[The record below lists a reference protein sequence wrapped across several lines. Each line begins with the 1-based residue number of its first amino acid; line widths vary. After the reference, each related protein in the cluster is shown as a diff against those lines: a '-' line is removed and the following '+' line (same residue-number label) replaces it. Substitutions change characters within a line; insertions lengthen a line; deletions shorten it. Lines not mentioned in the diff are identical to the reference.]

1 MHERWVSAYEVYAH
15 FGKTEG
21 GMLPGEA
28 GENFFIQPSA
38 LHPCISSMVLLSFSL
53 A

>member
-1 MHERWVSAYEVYAH
+1 MSE
-15 FGKTEG
+15 K

-28 GENFFIQPSA
+28 GENFFIRPSA
-38 LHPCISSMVLLSFSL
+38 LHPCIRSMVLLSFSF